1 MDFILS
7 IISSATVSGL
17 LAAVLIWLSRNWLSE
32 RLKKSIEYEYAQ
44 KLTAHKAVLKAESD
58 VALER
63 LRANIAQSQAMQSVA
78 TSTFTAINIASHER
92 RIKAIEAFWTSIVNI
107 RNGTPSVLTILDII
121 IPDEYPTLLTNPNS
135 RASIDELSMEN
146 IISWVHDVSAKV
158 DIIRPFIGEYLYAL
172 FFAYRALI
180 SRISYIVMQGRD
192 KGHISTW
199 FTDKGIRQLIATVMN
214 NEEIEK
220 FDNLPISKIS
230 YMKNLVEQKMLRHIS
245 KILTGE
251 SDSELS
257 LEQARKIAEA
267 TSQLESSKR
276 GT

>member
-32 RLKKSIEYEYAQ
+32 RLKKSIEHEYAQ
-44 KLTAHKAVLKAESD
+44 KLAAHKAVLKAESD

-63 LRANIAQSQAMQSVA
+63 LRASIAQNQAMQSVA

-107 RNGTPSVLTILDII
+107 RNGTPGVLTILDII

-146 IISWVHDVSAKV
+146 IISRMHDVSAEA

-180 SRISYIVMQGRD
+180 SRISYIVMEGRD

-199 FTDKGIRQLIATVMN
+199 FADKGIRQLIATVMN

-220 FDNLPISKIS
+220 FDNIAISKIS
-230 YMKNLVEQKMLRHIS
+230 YMRDLIEQKMLRHIS
-245 KILTGE
+245 KIITGE

-267 TSQLESSKR
+267 ASKLESSKR